1 MIRKWELL
9 LVGVSCIMGTAM
21 AQNNPILLFPKGAPG
36 ETTKLIEK
44 ADTDGG
50 KTGGETVLR
59 ITNVSEP
66 TITVYPA
73 PDEVAT
79 GAAVVVCPG
88 GGYNI
93 LAYDLEGDEVCE
105 WLNNLGD
112 ERQNLNKDV
121 NGVIIAFGD
130 LGLWNGRKQGYQIL
144 GDNIAGILQSTQYD
158 AEWYGDGYDIRGRMS
173 HHDGTNYVLYRVAEN
188 RDDAER
194 IAAKIY
200 NYEIDENGFRQ
211 VTRSLHPYVAAVYG
225 WKTLQDNLV
234 QVK

>member
-1 MIRKWELL
+1 MKQIIWSSDALLDETAREYYQNFKREELDDDAYK
-9 LVGVSCIMGTAM
+9 VSD
-21 AQNNPILLFPKGAPG
+21 
-36 ETTKLIEK
+36 EEW
-44 ADTDGG
+44 
-50 KTGGETVLR
+50 
-59 ITNVSEP
+59 S
-66 TITVYPA
+66 
-73 PDEVAT
+73 DEV
-79 GAAVVVCPG
+79 
-88 GGYNI
+88 YN
-93 LAYDLEGDEVCE
+93 E
-105 WLNNLGD
+105 LGD

-158 AEWYGDGYDIRGRMS
+158 AEQ
-173 HHDGTNYVLYRVAEN
+173 
-188 RDDAER
+188 

>member
-1 MIRKWELL
+1 MLYWMKQQESIIKISSEKNWTMMPTRSAMKS
-9 LVGVSCIMGTAM
+9 GRTKCIMM
-21 AQNNPILLFPKGAPG
+21 
-36 ETTKLIEK
+36 
-44 ADTDGG
+44 
-50 KTGGETVLR
+50 
-59 ITNVSEP
+59 
-66 TITVYPA
+66 
-73 PDEVAT
+73 
-79 GAAVVVCPG
+79 
-88 GGYNI
+88 
-93 LAYDLEGDEVCE
+93 
-105 WLNNLGD
+105 GD

>member
-1 MIRKWELL
+1 MLYWMKQQESIIKISSEKNWTMMPTR
-9 LVGVSCIMGTAM
+9 SAM
-21 AQNNPILLFPKGAPG
+21 KSSR
-36 ETTKLIEK
+36 TKCNE
-44 ADTDGG
+44 
-50 KTGGETVLR
+50 
-59 ITNVSEP
+59 
-66 TITVYPA
+66 
-73 PDEVAT
+73 
-79 GAAVVVCPG
+79 
-88 GGYNI
+88 
-93 LAYDLEGDEVCE
+93 
-105 WLNNLGD
+105 LGD

-225 WKTLQDNLV
+225 WKTLQVNLV

>member
-1 MIRKWELL
+1 MKQIIWSSDALLDETAREYYQNFKREELDDDAYK
-9 LVGVSCIMGTAM
+9 VSD
-21 AQNNPILLFPKGAPG
+21 
-36 ETTKLIEK
+36 EEW
-44 ADTDGG
+44 
-50 KTGGETVLR
+50 
-59 ITNVSEP
+59 S
-66 TITVYPA
+66 
-73 PDEVAT
+73 DEV
-79 GAAVVVCPG
+79 
-88 GGYNI
+88 YN
-93 LAYDLEGDEVCE
+93 E
-105 WLNNLGD
+105 
-112 ERQNLNKDV
+112 
-121 NGVIIAFGD
+121 FGD

>member
-1 MIRKWELL
+1 M
-9 LVGVSCIMGTAM
+9 
-21 AQNNPILLFPKGAPG
+21 
-36 ETTKLIEK
+36 
-44 ADTDGG
+44 
-50 KTGGETVLR
+50 
-59 ITNVSEP
+59 
-66 TITVYPA
+66 
-73 PDEVAT
+73 
-79 GAAVVVCPG
+79 
-88 GGYNI
+88 
-93 LAYDLEGDEVCE
+93 
-105 WLNNLGD
+105 GD

-200 NYEIDENGFRQ
+200 NYEIDEVLSRTADTCCCKIFLSEISKS
-211 VTRSLHPYVAAVYG
+211 VFSASSLPVLAANPVG
-225 WKTLQDNLV
+225 RKIINLSV
-234 QVK
+234 QEVSKGNK

>member
-1 MIRKWELL
+1 MKQITWSSDALLDETAREYYQNFKREELDDDAYK
-9 LVGVSCIMGTAM
+9 VSD
-21 AQNNPILLFPKGAPG
+21 
-36 ETTKLIEK
+36 EEW
-44 ADTDGG
+44 
-50 KTGGETVLR
+50 
-59 ITNVSEP
+59 S
-66 TITVYPA
+66 
-73 PDEVAT
+73 DEV
-79 GAAVVVCPG
+79 
-88 GGYNI
+88 YN
-93 LAYDLEGDEVCE
+93 E
-105 WLNNLGD
+105 LGD

-211 VTRSLHPYVAAVYG
+211 VTRSLHPYVAAVYC

>member
-1 MIRKWELL
+1 MIRINSLNCVCYDKKMELL
-9 LVGVSCIMGTAM
+9 LVGVSCVMGTAM

-44 ADTDGG
+44 ADADGG

-93 LAYDLEGDEVCE
+93 LAYD
-105 WLNNLGD
+105 
-112 ERQNLNKDV
+112 
-121 NGVIIAFGD
+121 
-130 LGLWNGRKQGYQIL
+130 
-144 GDNIAGILQSTQYD
+144 
-158 AEWYGDGYDIRGRMS
+158 
-173 HHDGTNYVLYRVAEN
+173 
-188 RDDAER
+188 
-194 IAAKIY
+194 
-200 NYEIDENGFRQ
+200 
-211 VTRSLHPYVAAVYG
+211 
-225 WKTLQDNLV
+225 WKV
-234 QVK
+234 MKFVSG

>member
-1 MIRKWELL
+1 MKQIIWSSDALLDETAREYYQNFKREELDDDAYK
-9 LVGVSCIMGTAM
+9 VS
-21 AQNNPILLFPKGAPG
+21 
-36 ETTKLIEK
+36 
-44 ADTDGG
+44 
-50 KTGGETVLR
+50 
-59 ITNVSEP
+59 
-66 TITVYPA
+66 
-73 PDEVAT
+73 
-79 GAAVVVCPG
+79 
-88 GGYNI
+88 
-93 LAYDLEGDEVCE
+93 
-105 WLNNLGD
+105 

>member
-1 MIRKWELL
+1 MLYWMKQQESIIKISSEKNWTMMPTR
-9 LVGVSCIMGTAM
+9 SAM
-21 AQNNPILLFPKGAPG
+21 KSG
-36 ETTKLIEK
+36 
-44 ADTDGG
+44 
-50 KTGGETVLR
+50 R
-59 ITNVSEP
+59 
-66 TITVYPA
+66 
-73 PDEVAT
+73 
-79 GAAVVVCPG
+79 
-88 GGYNI
+88 YN
-93 LAYDLEGDEVCE
+93 E
-105 WLNNLGD
+105 LGD

>member
-1 MIRKWELL
+1 MKQIIWSSDALLDETAREYYQNFKREELDDDAYK
-9 LVGVSCIMGTAM
+9 VSDEEW
-21 AQNNPILLFPKGAPG
+21 L
-36 ETTKLIEK
+36 
-44 ADTDGG
+44 
-50 KTGGETVLR
+50 
-59 ITNVSEP
+59 
-66 TITVYPA
+66 
-73 PDEVAT
+73 DEV
-79 GAAVVVCPG
+79 
-88 GGYNI
+88 YN
-93 LAYDLEGDEVCE
+93 E
-105 WLNNLGD
+105 LGD

-188 RDDAER
+188 RDDAEQ

-234 QVK
+234 QIKSL

>member
-1 MIRKWELL
+1 MKQIIWSSDALLDETAREYYQNFKREELDDDAYK
-9 LVGVSCIMGTAM
+9 VSD
-21 AQNNPILLFPKGAPG
+21 
-36 ETTKLIEK
+36 EEW
-44 ADTDGG
+44 
-50 KTGGETVLR
+50 
-59 ITNVSEP
+59 S
-66 TITVYPA
+66 
-73 PDEVAT
+73 DEV
-79 GAAVVVCPG
+79 
-88 GGYNI
+88 YN
-93 LAYDLEGDEVCE
+93 E
-105 WLNNLGD
+105 LGD

-158 AEWYGDGYDIRGRMS
+158 AEWDGAGCDMRGRMS
-173 HHDGTNYVLYRVAEN
+173 HDDALRHAPGSAIRGRTAHHARTNHVLPRAAEN
-188 RDDAER
+188 RDDAEQ

-234 QVK
+234 QVKSL

>member
-1 MIRKWELL
+1 M
-9 LVGVSCIMGTAM
+9 
-21 AQNNPILLFPKGAPG
+21 Q
-36 ETTKLIEK
+36 
-44 ADTDGG
+44 
-50 KTGGETVLR
+50 
-59 ITNVSEP
+59 
-66 TITVYPA
+66 
-73 PDEVAT
+73 
-79 GAAVVVCPG
+79 
-88 GGYNI
+88 
-93 LAYDLEGDEVCE
+93 
-105 WLNNLGD
+105 
-112 ERQNLNKDV
+112 
-121 NGVIIAFGD
+121 FGD

-234 QVK
+234 